1 MADKELRK
9 KRRPV
14 KKRGQNQKK
23 VQNVKRANAQKKKHL
38 RRKKNKKKGLQ
49 LHFPKERLK
58 SAAQNPKEI
67 TRWTVEIVVVCLLA
81 VLLVLSF
88 GQRVSIAGDAMS
100 PALKNGDVLLINRLV
115 YNSRKPERGEIIAFK
130 PGGNENAHYTIKR
143 VVGLP
148 KETVQIKDGQVYI
161 DGEVLVKNIYCY
173 EITTPGVAEKPI
185 ELGENEYFVLGDNH
199 ESSDDSR
206 MADVGNVQREDIY
219 GKVWFVANFGP
230 DFGFV
235 SGDAKK

>member
-1 MADKELRK
+1 MADKGHRK
-9 KRRPV
+9 KRKTA
-14 KKRGQNQKK
+14 KKRSQGQKNAH
-23 VQNVKRANAQKKKHL
+23 NVKRVNARRKKHL
-38 RRKKNKKKGLQ
+38 RRKNKKNRLR
-49 LHFPKERLK
+49 LHFPKEKLELAVK
-58 SAAQNPKEI
+58 NPKEI
-67 TRWTVEIVVVCLLA
+67 TRWTVEIVVVCLIA
-81 VLLVLSF
+81 VILVLSF

-100 PALKNGDVLLINRLV
+100 PALKNGDVLLVNRLV

-148 KETVQIKDGQVYI
+148 GETVQIKDGQVYI
-161 DGEVLVKNIYCY
+161 NGEVLVKNIYCY
-173 EITTPGVAEKPI
+173 EITTPGVVEKPV

-219 GKVWFVANFGP
+219 GKVWFVVNFGP

-235 SGDAKK
+235 ADDAIK

>member
-1 MADKELRK
+1 MADKGLHK
-9 KRRPV
+9 KRKSAKRKGQSP
-14 KKRGQNQKK
+14 KKA
-23 VQNVKRANAQKKKHL
+23 QNVRRANARKKKRL
-38 RRKKNKKKGLQ
+38 RRKNKENRLQ
-49 LHFPKERLK
+49 LHFPKEKLK
-58 SAAQNPKEI
+58 SAVQNPKEI

-81 VLLVLSF
+81 VILVLSF

-130 PGGNENAHYTIKR
+130 PGGNENAHYIIKR

-161 DGEVLVKNIYCY
+161 DGEILVKDIYCY
-173 EITTPGVAEKPI
+173 DITTPGVAEKPI

-199 ESSDDSR
+199 ESSEDSR
-206 MADVGNVQREDIY
+206 MADVGNVRREDIY

-230 DFGFV
+230 DFGV
-235 SGDAKK
+235 VK

>member
-1 MADKELRK
+1 MADKGLHK
-9 KRRPV
+9 KRKAAN
-14 KKRGQNQKK
+14 KKGHRQKRT
-23 VQNVKRANAQKKKHL
+23 QNVKRANARKRKHL
-38 RRKKNKKKGLQ
+38 RRKHKKNGLQ
-49 LHFPKERLK
+49 LHFPKEKLK
-58 SAAQNPKEI
+58 LAAQNPKEI

-81 VLLVLSF
+81 VILVLSF

-148 KETVQIKDGQVYI
+148 GETVQIKNGQVYI
-161 DGEVLVKNIYCY
+161 NGEILVKNIYCY

-206 MADVGNVQREDIY
+206 MADVGNVHREDIY

-235 SGDAKK
+235 DKHTVK